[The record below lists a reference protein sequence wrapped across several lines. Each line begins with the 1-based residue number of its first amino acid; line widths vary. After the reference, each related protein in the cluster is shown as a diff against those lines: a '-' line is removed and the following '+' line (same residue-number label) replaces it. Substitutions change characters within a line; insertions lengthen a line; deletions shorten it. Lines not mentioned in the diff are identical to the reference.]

1 MLLKTVARAI
11 LLMAIGLPVAGQEF
25 PTSSQTMQP
34 APNKNANTPRY
45 AIAFG
50 KVMARIDNSGI
61 TKFNYQ
67 KGRLVS
73 EVLPNSVIGTYRYDR
88 AGKFQGIAY
97 NDGKTIMVAYHPN
110 GSIAGLTTNTKARI
124 RFTGKYRPA
133 PNAVPLRGFLAIQ
146 NGVSAIQ
153 NNYCIGTDDDV
164 TCTIVVEDSSPDTG
178 GGFGGWGGGGT
189 IFDPEPNAGAGGI
202 YPRTGTAY
210 ETPAECQEYVCE
222 RTKRDFD
229 KTCSLAAQPGADL
242 ANCLSKSTEYYV
254 KCLPSCEHGD
264 WSWLNDFNFIWG

>member
-1 MLLKTVARAI
+1 MLLKTVAGAI
-11 LLMAIGLPVAGQEF
+11 LLIAMALPVVG
-25 PTSSQTMQP
+25 QP
-34 APNKNANTPRY
+34 APDKNANTPHY

-50 KVMARIDNSGI
+50 KVMARIDKSGV

-88 AGKFQGIAY
+88 AGKFQGIVY

-124 RFTGKYRPA
+124 KFTGKYRPA

-164 TCTIVVEDSSPDTG
+164 TCTIVVEDSSPDTS

-189 IFDPEPNAGAGGI
+189 IFDPEPQAGGGL